1 MLSVTEF
8 IWGKEKNSSKKWKI
22 TSHLMEL
29 LRKFLWNRTSFQS
42 MCHNSFEMEVS
53 KLNVTRK
60 VLLFQF
66 SFLLFTIHS
75 LTTNSNELGC
85 SVWIQWPPPWTTTN
99 SKRSFF
105 VTTYHPISLNF
116 QLYSPIKNSIGIYR
130 EVSNSQ
136 SFFCFPVPMYYR
148 LIPNSKRFCFLL
160 LSLSFLLLI
169 IHFLAK
175 PAFAEKMEY
184 PSQIND
190 QISVPN
196 ITRDSKVF

>member
-53 KLNVTRK
+53 KVNVTRK

-116 QLYSPIKNSIGIYR
+116 QLYSPIKNSIGIYK

-136 SFFCFPVPMYYR
+136 SFFCFPVPTTDSYQIRSAFVSSFFLY
-148 LIPNSKRFCFLL
+148 LFC
-160 LSLSFLLLI
+160 
-169 IHFLAK
+169 
-175 PAFAEKMEY
+175 Y
-184 PSQIND
+184 W
-190 QISVPN
+190 
-196 ITRDSKVF
+196 